1 MANPEH
7 LAMIQQGV
15 DAWIGW
21 RLKNPDIKPD
31 LAEADLGGA
40 DLREAHLGGANLRGA
55 NLKGADLSEAD
66 FTNANLNGAVLNGA
80 NLSRAILNRTSCNG
94 ARFSGTVLGMLDLS
108 QAVGL
113 DRCRHQGASIIDF
126 HTLLKSGS
134 LPLNFLR
141 GCGLPESL
149 ITYLPSLLNRP
160 FEYQSCFI
168 SYSIKDQDF
177 ADRLYADLQNK
188 GVRCWFAPHDVQG
201 GKKLHEQIDAAIQV
215 HDRLLLI
222 LSPNSTSSE
231 WVMTEIAKARK
242 REKREKRRMLFPV
255 RLGTSRRYAIGSAST
270 RIPGK
275 TPLVKF
281 ASTLCPALVS
291 GPMTTTISKPSSGSY
306 ETSRSNHRLRR
317 QRE

>member
-1 MANPEH
+1 
-7 LAMIQQGV
+7 
-15 DAWIGW
+15 
-21 RLKNPDIKPD
+21 
-31 LAEADLGGA
+31 
-40 DLREAHLGGANLRGA
+40 
-55 NLKGADLSEAD
+55 
-66 FTNANLNGAVLNGA
+66 
-80 NLSRAILNRTSCNG
+80 
-94 ARFSGTVLGMLDLS
+94 MLDLS

-160 FEYQSCFI
+160 FEYESCFI

-281 ASTLCPALVS
+281 ASTLCPTLVS